1 MKLLT
6 VTIPCYNSA
15 AYMRNCIESLLPG
28 GEEVEILIVDD
39 GSVKDNTAEIA
50 DEYQEKYPT
59 IVKAIHQP
67 NKGHGGA
74 VNTGIANAEGLYF
87 KVVDSDDWVD
97 QEAYQAVLD
106 TLRSFTKEPELPDLL
121 LSNYVYEKEGA
132 KHKKV
137 MRYPEMFPKN
147 KVFGWNELKRIP
159 ASKYVLMHSMIVR
172 TQLLRDVNLE
182 LPEHTFYVDNLFAF
196 VPFSMIQT
204 MYYLDVD
211 LYRYY
216 IGRPDQSVHESVM
229 ISRIEQQLKVN
240 RLMIRYMHSCRNL
253 KGKQRRY
260 MIHYLSIIMAVSSA
274 MLIRSGKPEALEQK
288 AKLWEMLKKSDIR
301 AYRICRYSATG
312 IAVNLHGK
320 GGRMTFQGL
329 YKIAQ
334 KLFGF
339 N

>member
-6 VTIPCYNSA
+6 IAIPCYNSS

-50 DEYQEKYPT
+50 DEYQERYPT

-74 VNTGIANAEGLYF
+74 VNTGMANATGLYF

-97 QEAYQAVLD
+97 PEAYSAILD
-106 TLRSFTKEPELPDLL
+106 TLRGFVENEETPDLL

-132 KHKKV
+132 KRKKV
-137 MRYPEMFPKN
+137 MRYPDMFPKN
-147 KVFGWNELKRIP
+147 KIFGWDELKRIP
-159 ASKYVLMHSMIVR
+159 MTKYVLMHSMIVR
-172 TQLLRDVNLE
+172 TQLLRDVKLQ

-196 VPFSMIQT
+196 VPYSMIQT

-211 LYRYY
+211 FYRYY
-216 IGRPDQSVHESVM
+216 IGRPDQSVNESVM
-229 ISRIEQQLKVN
+229 IGRIEQQLKVN
-240 RLMIRYMHSCRNL
+240 KLMIQYMHSCRGL

-260 MIHYLSIIMAVSSA
+260 MIHYLSIIMTVSSA
-274 MLIRSGKPEALEQK
+274 MLIRSGKPEALKKKKE
-288 AKLWEMLKKSDIR
+288 LWRMLKKSDIR
-301 AYRICRYSATG
+301 AYRNCRYAATG
-312 IAVNLHGK
+312 IFTNLPGK
-320 GGRMTFQGL
+320 PGRLVFQVM
-329 YKIAQ
+329 YKGAQ

>member
-6 VTIPCYNSA
+6 VAIPCFNSA

-28 GEEVEILIVDD
+28 GEEVEILVIDD

-74 VNTGIANAEGLYF
+74 VNTGIANANGVFF

-97 QEAYQAVLD
+97 PAAYQAVLN
-106 TLRSFTKEPELPDLL
+106 TLRGFAEGPGMPDLL

-132 KHKKV
+132 KKKKV
-137 MRYPEMFPKN
+137 MRYPDMFPKN
-147 KVFGWNELKRIP
+147 RIFGWKDLKRIP
-159 ASKYVLMHSMIVR
+159 VTKYVLMHSMIVR
-172 TQLLRDVNLE
+172 TQILRDVKLQ

-196 VPFSMIQT
+196 IPYSIIQK

-211 LYRYY
+211 FYRYY
-216 IGRPDQSVHESVM
+216 IGRPDQSVNESVM
-229 ISRIEQQLKVN
+229 IGRIEQQLKVN
-240 RLMIRYMHSCRNL
+240 RMMIDYMHQCRHL

-260 MIHYLSIIMAVSSA
+260 MIHYLSIIMTVSSA
-274 MLIRSGKPEALEQK
+274 MLIRSGKPEALKQK
-288 AKLWEMLKKSDIR
+288 KELWKQLKKSDVR
-301 AYRICRYSATG
+301 AYRNCRYAPTG
-312 IAVNLHGK
+312 IATNLHGHA
-320 GGRMTFQGL
+320 GRLVFQGL
-329 YKIAQ
+329 YKGAQ